1 MKDFLKQ
8 VIEGI
13 GEKEAG
19 ELKKIFKEV
28 TFQKDQPI
36 VKEDEHGEE
45 IYILKEGHAL
55 VTKKENVLAELKPGD
70 IIGEMS
76 LEGAVR
82 SASVIAVEETVLYK
96 SEMTDFYKLLSEHPK
111 IALSL
116 FRTISN
122 RLRNIDDKVVEKALQ
137 EERLAV
143 LGRLGST
150 IIHDLKSP
158 LSAIKGYA
166 NLLEDIGGDDRIKK
180 YAKSISN
187 SVDFTL
193 DIIEDILEF
202 GRDTSTLDFRPV
214 HIYQYFKEVV
224 ELFGERTDGKEIEI
238 KILPCEDL
246 YYELDP
252 FKMKRVLLNL
262 LKNAREA
269 IEKNGNIELGAKKTK
284 GGIKIFVRDN
294 GVGMSPEVACRIFEP
309 FFTHGKHGT
318 GLGMTVVRKIID
330 NHKGE
335 INIESVP
342 GKGTTFN
349 ILLKKRPDKNKSQG
363 GKE

>member
-1 MKDFLKQ
+1 MKNFLKK
-8 VIEGI
+8 VFEGI
-13 GEKEAG
+13 GEKEA
-19 ELKKIFKEV
+19 EALEKIFKEV
-28 TFQKDQPI
+28 TFEKDQTI
-36 VKEDEHGEE
+36 VKEDEYGEE

-55 VTKKENVLAELKPGD
+55 VKKKGNVLAELKSGD

-76 LEGAVR
+76 LQGAAR
-82 SASVIAVEETVLYK
+82 SATVVAVEKTVLYK
-96 SEMTDFYKLLSEHPK
+96 SYIKDFYKLLSEHPK
-111 IALSL
+111 IAISL
-116 FRTISN
+116 FQTLSS
-122 RLRNIDDKVVEKALQ
+122 RLRKIDDKVVEKALQ

-166 NLLEDIGGDDRIKK
+166 NILEGLGGDDKIKK
-180 YAKSISN
+180 YAKSITK
-187 SVDFTL
+187 SVDFTF
-193 DIIEDILEF
+193 DMIEDILEF
-202 GRDTSTLDFRPV
+202 GRDKTTLDFRPV
-214 HIYQYFKEVV
+214 DIYQYFKEVI

-238 KILPCEDL
+238 KILPCEGL

-269 IEKNGNIELGAKKTK
+269 IEKKGEIQIGAEKIKD
-284 GGIKIFVRDN
+284 GIKIFVRDN
-294 GVGMSPEVACRIFEP
+294 GVGMPPGVASRIFEP

-335 INIESVP
+335 IKIESAL
-342 GKGTTFN
+342 GAGTTFN
-349 ILLKKRPDKNKSQG
+349 ILLKNKSDKIKVPG

>member
-1 MKDFLKQ
+1 MKDFLKK
-8 VIEGI
+8 VFEGI
-13 GEKEAG
+13 GKEEIEKLE
-19 ELKKIFKEV
+19 KIFKEV
-28 TFQKDQPI
+28 SFKKDQTI
-36 VKEDEHGEE
+36 VKEDEYGEE
-45 IYILKEGHAL
+45 IYILKKGHAL
-55 VTKKENVLAELKPGD
+55 VTKKGNVLAELKPGD

-82 SASVIAVEETVLYK
+82 SASVVAVDRVVLYK
-96 SEMTDFYKLLSEHPK
+96 SDIKDFYKLLSEHPK
-111 IALSL
+111 IAICL
-116 FRTISN
+116 FRTISS
-122 RLRNIDDKVVEKALQ
+122 RLRKIDDKVVEKALQ

-166 NLLEDIGGDDRIKK
+166 NILEDIGGNDRVKK
-180 YAKSISN
+180 YAKSIS
-187 SVDFTL
+187 SSADFTF
-193 DIIEDILEF
+193 DMIEDILEF
-202 GRDTSTLDFRPV
+202 GRDKSTVDFRPV
-214 HIYQYFKEVV
+214 NIYQYFKEVV
-224 ELFGERTDGKEIEI
+224 DLFGERTDGKEIEI
-238 KILPCEDL
+238 KILPCEGL

-269 IEKNGNIELGAKKTK
+269 IEKKGEIEMGAEKTK
-284 GGIKIFVRDN
+284 DGIKIFVRDN
-294 GVGMSPEVACRIFEP
+294 GIGMPPEVVCRIFEP

-335 INIESVP
+335 INIDSAP

-349 ILLKKRPDKNKSQG
+349 ILLKNNPDKIKDQG
-363 GKE
+363 GK

>member
-1 MKDFLKQ
+1 MKDFLKK
-8 VIEGI
+8 VFEGI

-28 TFQKDQPI
+28 IFKKDQPI
-36 VKEDEHGEE
+36 VKEDEHGKE

-55 VTKKENVLAELKPGD
+55 VTKKEKVLAELEPGD

-82 SASVIAVEETVLYK
+82 SATVVSVEKTVLYK
-96 SEMTDFYKLLSEHPK
+96 SDIKDFYKLLSEHPK
-111 IALSL
+111 IAISL

-122 RLRNIDDKVVEKALQ
+122 RLRKIDDKVVEKALQ

-158 LSAIKGYA
+158 LSAIRGYA
-166 NLLEDIGGDDRIKK
+166 NILEDIGDNEKIKK

-187 SVDFTL
+187 SVDFTF
-193 DIIEDILEF
+193 DMIEDILEF
-202 GRDTSTLDFRPV
+202 GRDKSTLDFRSV
-214 HIYQYFKEVV
+214 NIYQYFKEVV

-238 KILPCEDL
+238 KILPCEGL

-262 LKNAREA
+262 LKNACEA
-269 IEKNGNIELGAKKTK
+269 IEKKGKIEIGAEKTK
-284 GGIKIFVRDN
+284 DDIKIFVRDK
-294 GVGMSPEVACRIFEP
+294 GVGMPGEVACRIFEP

-318 GLGMTVVRKIID
+318 GLGMTVVQKIIE
-330 NHKGE
+330 NHNGK
-335 INIESVP
+335 IKVESIP

-349 ILLKKRPDKNKSQG
+349 LLLKFKPDEIKDPG

>member
-1 MKDFLKQ
+1 MKDFLKK
-8 VIEGI
+8 VFKGI
-13 GEKEAG
+13 TNKEIS

-28 TFQKDQPI
+28 TFDKDQII
-36 VKEDEHGEE
+36 VKEDEYDEE

-55 VTKKENVLAELKPGD
+55 VKKKGNVLAELKSGD

-76 LEGAVR
+76 LEGAAR
-82 SASVIAVEETVLYK
+82 SATVVAVGKTVLYK
-96 SEMTDFYKLLSEHPK
+96 SKMKDFHKLLSKHPK

-116 FRTISN
+116 FQTLSS
-122 RLRNIDDKVVEKALQ
+122 RLRKIDDKVVEKALQ

-166 NLLEDIGGDDRIKK
+166 NILEGLAVDDKIKK
-180 YAKSISN
+180 YAKSISK
-187 SVDFTL
+187 SVDFTF
-193 DIIEDILEF
+193 DMIEDILEF
-202 GRDTSTLDFRPV
+202 GRDKTTLDFRPV
-214 HIYQYFKEVV
+214 DIYQYFKEVI

-238 KILPCEDL
+238 KISPCEGL

-269 IEKNGNIELGAKKTK
+269 IEKKGEIQIGAEKIKD
-284 GGIKIFVRDN
+284 GIKIFVRDN
-294 GVGMSPEVACRIFEP
+294 GVGMPGEVASRIFEP
-309 FFTHGKHGT
+309 FFTYGKHGT
-318 GLGMTVVRKIID
+318 GLGMTVVQKIID
-330 NHKGE
+330 NHNGK
-335 INIESVP
+335 IKVESMA

-349 ILLKKRPDKNKSQG
+349 ILLKKRPDKIKEQG
-363 GKE
+363 GK